1 MLEPLPAK
9 HVDTGMGLERLVRV
23 IQGKTSNYDT
33 DIFIDNIH
41 FIEKLVNKNINTATQ
56 KRILLFVY

>member
-1 MLEPLPAK
+1 
-9 HVDTGMGLERLVRV
+9 MGLERLVRV